1 MVAASL
7 LFPVLTSSV
16 LVVRAGAV
24 ALKLTGMPEQV
35 ASFQPRSAF
44 IGTGFTTSESD
55 SVVTYTVRRCT
66 ISIIVLYGP
75 NAAVS
80 TPQGN

>member
-1 MVAASL
+1 MAAALIL
-7 LFPVLTSSV
+7 LLVLTSSV

-24 ALKLTGMPEQV
+24 ALRLTGMPEQ
-35 ASFQPRSAF
+35 AARFHPRSAF
-44 IGTGFTTSESD
+44 TGTGFTTSESD

-66 ISIIVLYGP
+66 ISIIVLYGL

>member
-1 MVAASL
+1 MAAALIL
-7 LFPVLTSSV
+7 LLVLTSSV

-24 ALKLTGMPEQV
+24 ALRLTGMPEQ
-35 ASFQPRSAF
+35 AARFQARSAF
-44 IGTGFTTSESD
+44 IGTGFTTSGSESI
-55 SVVTYTVRRCT
+55 VNYPVRRCT
-66 ISIIVLYGP
+66 ISIIVLYGL